1 MSDTNP
7 DAAEPTE
14 DQPGGSNVTT
24 PSDSA
29 SARTA
34 PAEPTENQ
42 PGSGSS

>member
-7 DAAEPTE
+7 DPAEPTE
-14 DQPGGSNVTT
+14 DQPGGTTVTQ

-29 SARTA
+29 SSSSA

-42 PGSGSS
+42 PGGVS

>member
-14 DQPGGSNVTT
+14 DQPGGSTVTT
-24 PSDSA
+24 SSDSA
-29 SARTA
+29 STA

-42 PGSGSS
+42 PGGGSS

>member
-1 MSDTNP
+1 MSETNP

-29 SARTA
+29 STA
-34 PAEPTENQ
+34 PAEPQENQ
-42 PGSGSS
+42 PGGGSS

>member
-1 MSDTNP
+1 MSETNP

-24 PSDSA
+24 PSDGA
-29 SARTA
+29 SAA

-42 PGSGSS
+42 PGGGS